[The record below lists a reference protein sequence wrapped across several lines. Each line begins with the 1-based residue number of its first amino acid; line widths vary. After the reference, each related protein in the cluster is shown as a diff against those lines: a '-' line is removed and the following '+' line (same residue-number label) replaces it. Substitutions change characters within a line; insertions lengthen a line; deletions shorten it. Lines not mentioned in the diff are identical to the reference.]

1 MVSSRAKT
9 PSGAAE
15 AIPMPTEMDSR
26 VVDIERRD
34 GAMVGRA
41 AETAS
46 HRERGRKEAAPVST
60 ASLDGANLLALEYL
74 LDFVE
79 LVERLDGR
87 KVVDVEPQYLVADLR
102 EHRVVELEEA
112 ELHTACAGAA
122 FGNLLA

>member
-41 AETAS
+41 VETERRMVAMADGTTAETCRAAETAS
-46 HRERGRKEAAPVST
+46 HRERG
-60 ASLDGANLLALEYL
+60 
-74 LDFVE
+74 
-79 LVERLDGR
+79 
-87 KVVDVEPQYLVADLR
+87 
-102 EHRVVELEEA
+102 
-112 ELHTACAGAA
+112 
-122 FGNLLA
+122 

>member
-15 AIPMPTEMDSR
+15 AIPTPTEMDSR
-26 VVDIERRD
+26 AGETARRNE
-34 GAMVGRA
+34 AMVDGTTGETGSA

-46 HRERGRKEAAPVST
+46 HRERGRKKAAPVST

-79 LVERLDGR
+79 LV
-87 KVVDVEPQYLVADLR
+87 
-102 EHRVVELEEA
+102 
-112 ELHTACAGAA
+112 
-122 FGNLLA
+122 

>member
-46 HRERGRKEAAPVST
+46 HRERGRKKAAPLST
-60 ASLDGANLLALEYL
+60 AFLDGANLLALEYL

-79 LVERLDGR
+79 LVERLQR
-87 KVVDVEPQYLVADLR
+87 CEVVDVEMKHLIPHLAQ
-102 EHRVVELEEA
+102 HRVLQIEETQ
-112 ELHTACAGAA
+112 LHALVRC
-122 FGNLLA
+122 